1 MKYRMRF
8 LSLSKRDELIHE
20 MERLGADPAGT
31 ALMYPKGLTR
41 LIRIPTVPCKV
52 ANLLKQELLSRGA
65 DCAVAHGTL
74 THSVENTDVLMVA
87 TERQYRKLIR
97 KLKTQ
102 RFFGLPELAEEIQK
116 QIQNVNR
123 KDFSLTLGEKTLGL
137 GDRTHIMGILNVTPD
152 SFSDGGCFMNP
163 EKSYTHALKMRADGA
178 DIVDIGGESTRPGAE
193 QITEKEEANRVIPLV
208 KRLTQDP
215 DMLISVDTYKADVA
229 RKALEAGAHMIND
242 ISGLKFDPE
251 MAPLIA
257 ETGVPVVL
265 MHIKGTPR
273 DMQKDPYYEDVVGEV
288 IETLQE
294 SMEIAHH
301 AGVRDEQI
309 IVDPGIG
316 FGKRLQDNLD
326 ILKHLWEFKMLG
338 RPILLGTS
346 RKSFIGTILDLPDEE
361 RLEGTAATVSMGIMN
376 GAQIMRVHD
385 VREMVHVARMTDAI
399 VQRF

>member
-1 MKYRMRF
+1 
-8 LSLSKRDELIHE
+8 
-20 MERLGADPAGT
+20 
-31 ALMYPKGLTR
+31 
-41 LIRIPTVPCKV
+41 
-52 ANLLKQELLSRGA
+52 
-65 DCAVAHGTL
+65 
-74 THSVENTDVLMVA
+74 
-87 TERQYRKLIR
+87 
-97 KLKTQ
+97 
-102 RFFGLPELAEEIQK
+102 
-116 QIQNVNR
+116 
-123 KDFSLTLGEKTLGL
+123 
-137 GDRTHIMGILNVTPD
+137 
-152 SFSDGGCFMNP
+152 
-163 EKSYTHALKMRADGA
+163 MRADGA

-208 KRLTQDP
+208 KRLTRDP

-346 RKSFIGTILDLPDEE
+346 RKSFIGAILDLPAEE

-376 GAQIMRVHD
+376 GAQMMRVHD

>member
-1 MKYRMRF
+1 
-8 LSLSKRDELIHE
+8 
-20 MERLGADPAGT
+20 
-31 ALMYPKGLTR
+31 
-41 LIRIPTVPCKV
+41 
-52 ANLLKQELLSRGA
+52 
-65 DCAVAHGTL
+65 
-74 THSVENTDVLMVA
+74 
-87 TERQYRKLIR
+87 
-97 KLKTQ
+97 
-102 RFFGLPELAEEIQK
+102 
-116 QIQNVNR
+116 
-123 KDFSLTLGEKTLGL
+123 
-137 GDRTHIMGILNVTPD
+137 
-152 SFSDGGCFMNP
+152 
-163 EKSYTHALKMRADGA
+163 
-178 DIVDIGGESTRPGAE
+178 
-193 QITEKEEANRVIPLV
+193 
-208 KRLTQDP
+208 
-215 DMLISVDTYKADVA
+215 
-229 RKALEAGAHMIND
+229 MIND

-273 DMQKDPYYEDVVGEV
+273 NMQKDPYYEDVVGEV

-309 IVDPGIG
+309 IIDPGIG

-326 ILKHLWEFKMLG
+326 ILKHLWEFKTLG

-346 RKSFIGTILDLPDEE
+346 RKSFIGTILDLPAEE

-385 VREMVHVARMTDAI
+385 VREMVHVARMTDAM